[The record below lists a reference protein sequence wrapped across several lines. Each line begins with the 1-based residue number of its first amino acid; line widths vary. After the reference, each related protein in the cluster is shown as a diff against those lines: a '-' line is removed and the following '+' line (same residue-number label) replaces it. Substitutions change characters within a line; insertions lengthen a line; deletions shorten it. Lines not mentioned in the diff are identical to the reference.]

1 MAFPVTCPSCGK
13 AFQLAQDIY
22 ERKVSG
28 KVVSIKCKQC
38 QAGIRV
44 DATKPGELKVVG
56 ATPPGGGDLSVG
68 PKPAAAP
75 PPAAAGPP
83 KAEAAPVRM
92 RQPTLIGMVSPQM
105 GAAKP
110 NAAPAPKPA
119 APLLWAVDMGGAGD
133 DRELND
139 DEMRREIQAKRLTA
153 QTLVWREGMAEWLEI
168 EKIPEL
174 ARHLTAARDDKTP
187 QVAPVEERPK
197 PAAATPP
204 RVSSGFDETP
214 AGPGSAGGGSSGG
227 VRAVR

>member
-1 MAFPVTCPSCGK
+1 M
-13 AFQLAQDIY
+13 
-22 ERKVSG
+22 SG

-133 DRELND
+133 DREL
-139 DEMRREIQAKRLTA
+139 RRDSAVLAIALQGRLQPCETA
-153 QTLVWREGMAEWLEI
+153 VF
-168 EKIPEL
+168 
-174 ARHLTAARDDKTP
+174 
-187 QVAPVEERPK
+187 VAGGV
-197 PAAATPP
+197 TPP
-204 RVSSGFDETP
+204 AVSRVGRRSP
-214 AGPGSAGGGSSGG
+214 PGQWSP
-227 VRAVR
+227 R